1 MSKYIIE
8 LDEEYINKRQLLLD
22 GFVKPIEEVICDSI
36 DFYLHTLPT
45 DRKFIKKVKILNCF
59 TFEWLKRIYKH
70 GI

>member
-8 LDEEYINKRQLLLD
+8 LDEEYVNKRQIQLD
-22 GFVKPIEEVICDSI
+22 GFVKPIEEVICDSL
-36 DFYLHTLPT
+36 DFYLHEIPT
-45 DRKFIKKVKILNCF
+45 DRKFIKVKVLNCF